1 MYGVSIM
8 KKIMSLLVAALVV
21 AVVAG
26 GGTTSS
32 KEDEKVIQLS
42 ASEWKSVKDCVDTN
56 GYCRIVGQSAV
67 IAITNGLPNVEVIH
81 WFPMGRGPEKLKK
94 NNENEPARYSGQ

>member
-1 MYGVSIM
+1 M

-32 KEDEKVIQLS
+32 KEDEKVILLS

-56 GYCRIVGQSAV
+56 GYCRIAGQSAMIV
-67 IAITNGLPNVEVIH
+67 VTNGLPSINVIH
-81 WFPMGRGPEKLKK
+81 WFPAGGAVENRKKSGQEPEG
-94 NNENEPARYSGQ
+94 YSGQ